1 MRSWRSGWRPMA
13 LEDEPTGTFPATR
26 RPFDHLRA
34 CAALLGVDDAT
45 LARLAEGATQLSLP
59 AGNVLHE
66 AGSPCDGMYLVTAG
80 RLGVRTAGAAAWT
93 AQIQG
98 GELVGELSW
107 LMHAEHS
114 AQLVAI
120 PLLDPVGE
128 RSAEIEQRIADRR
141 HLPVEHAEHLR
152 EVLRGEH
159 DVVELEVVVNQRR
172 PALLRQVIREPARGL
187 IDQGPSSDQS
197 LAQAFSP
204 GT

>member
-1 MRSWRSGWRPMA
+1 MA

-120 PLLDPVGE
+120 RDSELVWLPRASLDEVAAAS
-128 RSAEIEQRIADRR
+128 SAF
-141 HLPVEHAEHLR
+141 
-152 EVLRGEH
+152 
-159 DVVELEVVVNQRR
+159 
-172 PALLRQVIREPARGL
+172 
-187 IDQGPSSDQS
+187 S
-197 LAQAFSP
+197 LAIGRLWCEA
-204 GT
+204 